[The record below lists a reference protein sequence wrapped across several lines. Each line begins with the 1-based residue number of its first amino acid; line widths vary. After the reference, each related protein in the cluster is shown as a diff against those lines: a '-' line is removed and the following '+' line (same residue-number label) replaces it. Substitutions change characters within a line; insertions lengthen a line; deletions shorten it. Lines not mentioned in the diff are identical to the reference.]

1 MFSYGRVCVCVLSYA
16 LLLVMLWTKPTRLLC
31 PWDFPARVLEWVA
44 MPFSR
49 ASSQTR
55 DQTQVSCTAGGFF
68 TSGATRAAQFIH
80 RPLGKS
86 ETHTVNSAREVS

>member
-1 MFSYGRVCVCVLSYA
+1 
-16 LLLVMLWTKPTRLLC
+16 
-31 PWDFPARVLEWVA
+31 